1 MMEIVLDKEA
11 NEYGIFKKENAAEH
25 FVKTSNR
32 LVDAQSE
39 MTPDHIFYAP
49 DLKKIKMEDAP
60 EEMKKITLPVI
71 NFFDKNKKEYDSVIY
86 SEVNENRFE
95 FIKPIKNL
103 NEFFCFKRKKDKE
116 NN

>member
-1 MMEIVLDKEA
+1 MEIVLDKIA
-11 NEYGIFKKENAAEH
+11 NEYGVLKQENAAEH

-32 LVDAQSE
+32 LVEAQSE
-39 MTPDHIFYAP
+39 MTPEHLFYAP
-49 DLKKIKMEDAP
+49 DLKKMTMEEAP

-86 SEVNENRFE
+86 TKINQKRFKL
-95 FIKPIKNL
+95 IKSIKNL
-103 NEFFCFKRKKDKE
+103 NEFFCFRRKKDKE